1 MADKTLTVTL
11 VKSIIGQKPKTRAT
25 VRSLGLRRMQQ
36 TVEHQDTPDVR
47 GMLHKVAH
55 LIKVEEPVS
64 RNGCRRNRP
73 RGTGTGN

>member
-55 LIKVEEPVS
+55 LVKVEEKK
-64 RNGCRRNRP
+64 
-73 RGTGTGN
+73 